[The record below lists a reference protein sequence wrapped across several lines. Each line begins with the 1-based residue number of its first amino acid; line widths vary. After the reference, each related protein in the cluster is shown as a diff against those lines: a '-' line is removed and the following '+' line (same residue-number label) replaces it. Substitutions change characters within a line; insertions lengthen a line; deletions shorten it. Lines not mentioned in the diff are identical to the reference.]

1 MKKLEKL
8 TPQEETAMQVI
19 WNTGKGFI
27 KDYRAQYEDPK
38 PPYTTL
44 ASIVRNLEKKGFVK
58 SKNYGPIIE
67 YRPAVSERIYKR
79 KFMNGFVKDYFE
91 NSYKD
96 LVSFFVQEKKI
107 DPGELKEILEMIE
120 KKK

>member
-1 MKKLEKL
+1 MEKL
-8 TPQEETAMQVI
+8 TRQEEAAMQVV

-27 KDYRAQYEDPK
+27 KDFLAKYEDPK

-44 ASIVRNLEKKGFVK
+44 ASIIRNLEKKGYIK

-91 NSYKD
+91 NSYKE
-96 LVSFFVQEKKI
+96 LVSFFIREKKI
-107 DPGELKEILEMIE
+107 DLKELKEILEMIE
-120 KKK
+120 KGK